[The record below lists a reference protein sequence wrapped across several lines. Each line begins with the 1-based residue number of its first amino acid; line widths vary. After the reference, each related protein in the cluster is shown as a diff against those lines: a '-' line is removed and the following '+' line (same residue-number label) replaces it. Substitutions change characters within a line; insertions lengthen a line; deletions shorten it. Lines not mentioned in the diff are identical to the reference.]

1 MAAEV
6 IPDLGIG
13 ETWGF
18 TLHPSQI
25 SGPNSVQGSG
35 MPEPRSRQLGSCLA
49 SGCLP
54 GNNAFLISRDTF
66 KFHPTQNSF
75 HTLAKD
81 NLCISPG
88 WKCFCLGVLFSLSR
102 AGWELG
108 PFVLFTLLP
117 LFSFTYAVNIGV
129 PTMCQALF

>member
-1 MAAEV
+1 M
-6 IPDLGIG
+6 IPDLSVG
-13 ETWGF
+13 EAWGF

-25 SGPNSVQGSG
+25 SGPKSVQGSG
-35 MPEPRSRQLGSCLA
+35 MPEPRSHQLGSCLA

-81 NLCISPG
+81 TPLY
-88 WKCFCLGVLFSLSR
+88 FSRL
-102 AGWELG
+102 E
-108 PFVLFTLLP
+108 VLLP
-117 LFSFTYAVNIGV
+117 GRALLSVQSWLGAWSLCSLDPVTPFLVYLVNIGV
-129 PTMCQALF
+129 PTMCQALI

>member
-1 MAAEV
+1 M

-81 NLCISPG
+81 TSVFLPAGSASAWACSSLCPELAG
-88 WKCFCLGVLFSLSR
+88 SL
-102 AGWELG
+102 A
-108 PFVLFTLLP
+108 P
-117 LFSFTYAVNIGV
+117 LFS
-129 PTMCQALF
+129 